1 MIACGSFQVIKSS
14 PRIAG
19 GHRRIAAAT
28 RPEAMSQFVHNLR
41 LAVRNLRQEL
51 AFAAILTL
59 ALGVGANSAIFSI
72 VDATLITPPPFRD
85 PARLVIVWAANST
98 LPGTEGLGVKGPA
111 SDALF
116 YDFQQDSR
124 SFERLGMMQSDRQA
138 LTGQGE
144 PVELGVTRVTGGF
157 FSVLGASAALGRT
170 IDPGDDNFGKP
181 NTAVLS
187 YALWQHRFGSDR
199 GVIGRVINLGGNP
212 YTVVGVM
219 PPRFTFP
226 LGGFEIPGPYGF
238 TPETDVWAPTSLT
251 ADARQDRDT
260 RYDVVIGRLRPGV
273 TMAAAEAELK
283 AHCAQLAALYP
294 KTDGGWTVSLQPLLE
309 QMRGHLRT
317 ALIVL
322 WAAVGLVLL
331 IACANVAN
339 LLLARAASRQKEI
352 AVRMAMGAS
361 RGQLIS
367 QLLTESGLLALL
379 GGALG
384 VVFAE
389 VALRTFSASIPVG
402 LAVVG
407 GFSLNARAIVF
418 TAALCLVASL
428 LAGLAPALQ
437 LTRQDLAGSLRE
449 GTRAGA
455 GTAASHRMRNV
466 LVAAEVALAT
476 LLLIGAGLLMR
487 SFIHLL
493 DVNPGFR
500 PAHLLTIEFA
510 MPTDRYPMAQRLP
523 FLQRVV
529 DKLRVLPGITA
540 AAVTSDLPM
549 DGDGGFR
556 GFTIEGEA
564 PKTAVPDQAVGQQAL
579 QRSAAPGYFEMMGI
593 PLLRGRFFTA
603 SDTADSQKV
612 ALIDETMART
622 YLAGEDPI
630 GKRLLLGKKA
640 AYHYTIVGVVGSV
653 REAGLLGDLQ
663 SQMYMVPS
671 QTPVLVGFLMRIV
684 MHTAGDP
691 LSVIPEVR
699 AAVHEVDPSQPVS
712 RIRTLDQ
719 MVAASVDKPRFSVML
734 LGLFAGLALVLAII
748 GIYGV
753 TSYSISQ
760 RTRELGIRMALGAE
774 RGSVLRMVVLEAGR
788 LAGAGV
794 LCGIVAAFAMT
805 RVMASLLYGV
815 SAIDPL
821 TFVGVSLGLIL
832 TVLVATWLP
841 GRKAT
846 RIQPVTALRID

>member
-1 MIACGSFQVIKSS
+1 
-14 PRIAG
+14 
-19 GHRRIAAAT
+19 
-28 RPEAMSQFVHNLR
+28 MSQLAHNLR
-41 LAVRNLRQEL
+41 LAVRNLRHQI

-59 ALGVGANSAIFSI
+59 ALGIGANSAIFSI
-72 VDATLITPPPFRD
+72 VDAILITPPPFHH
-85 PARLVIVWAANST
+85 PGRLVVVWSVNATMAS
-98 LPGTEGLGVKGPA
+98 TEGLGVKGPA
-111 SDALF
+111 SNALF
-116 YDFQQDSR
+116 YDWQKASR
-124 SFERLGMMQSDRQA
+124 SFTGLAMMQSDRQA

-144 PVELGVTRVTGGF
+144 PMELGVTRVSGDF
-157 FSVLGASAALGRT
+157 FRTLGAPAALGRPL
-170 IDPGDDNFGKP
+170 DPGDDNLGKP

-199 GVIGRVINLGGNP
+199 GVVGRTVILGGIP

-238 TPETDVWAPTSLT
+238 TPETDVWAPIALT
-251 ADARQDRDT
+251 ADARRDREE
-260 RYDVVIGRLRPGV
+260 RSDVVIGRLRPGV

-283 AHCAQLAALYP
+283 AHCGRLAALYP
-294 KTDGGWTVSLQPLLE
+294 QTDGGWSVSLQPLLD
-309 QMRGHLRT
+309 QMRGQLRT

-322 WAAVGLVLL
+322 WVAVGLVLL
-331 IACANVAN
+331 IACVNVAN

-361 RGQLIS
+361 RGQLIA

-379 GGALG
+379 GGAIG
-384 VVFAE
+384 VALAE
-389 VALRTFSASIPVG
+389 AALRTFSSSIPVA
-402 LAVVG
+402 LAIVG

-418 TAALCLVASL
+418 TAVLCLVASL

-437 LTRQDLAGSLRE
+437 MTRQDLAGSLRE

-455 GTAASHRMRNV
+455 GTAASHRTRNV

-476 LLLIGAGLLMR
+476 LLLISAGLLMR

-493 DVNPGFR
+493 NVNPGFR
-500 PAHLLTIEFA
+500 SAHLLSIEFA

-523 FLQRVV
+523 FLERVV
-529 DKLRVLPGITA
+529 EKLRVLPGIDS

-556 GFTIEGEA
+556 PFTIEGQA
-564 PKTAVPDQAVGQQAL
+564 PRTVVADQNLNQLAL
-579 QRSAAPGYFEMMGI
+579 QRSAAPGYFETMGI

-603 SDTADSQKV
+603 ADTAEAQKV
-612 ALIDETMART
+612 ALIDDTMART
-622 YLAGEDPI
+622 YLPGEDPI

-663 SQMYMVPS
+663 SQMYMVAS
-671 QTPVLVGFLMRIV
+671 QNPVLIGFLMRIV
-684 MHTAGDP
+684 MHTAGNP
-691 LSVIPEVR
+691 VSVIPEVR
-699 AAVHEVDPSQPVS
+699 TAVHQVDPTQPVS

-719 MVAASVDKPRFSVML
+719 MIAASVDKPRFSVML
-734 LGLFAGLALVLAII
+734 LGFFAGLALVLAIV

-753 TSYSISQ
+753 TSYSIAQ
-760 RTRELGIRMALGAE
+760 RTRELGIRMALGAA
-774 RGSVLRMVVLEAGR
+774 RGNVLRMVVMEGVR
-788 LAGAGV
+788 LACGGV
-794 LCGIVAAFAMT
+794 VCGIAAAFALT

-815 SAIDPL
+815 STTDPL
-821 TFVGVSLGLIL
+821 TFVGVPLSLIL

-846 RIQPVTALRID
+846 SIQPVTALRVD

>member
-1 MIACGSFQVIKSS
+1 
-14 PRIAG
+14 
-19 GHRRIAAAT
+19 
-28 RPEAMSQFVHNLR
+28 MSQLVHNLR
-41 LAVRNLRQEL
+41 LAVRNLRQGL

-72 VDATLITPPPFRD
+72 VDAVLLTPPPFRD
-85 PARLVIVWAANST
+85 PARLVIVWATNST
-98 LPGTEGLGVKGPA
+98 LQDTEGLGVKGPA
-111 SDALF
+111 SDAVY
-116 YDFQQDSR
+116 YDWQKQSR
-124 SFERLGMMQSDRQA
+124 SFSSLGMIQADRQA

-144 PVELGVTRVTGGF
+144 PLQLGVTRVSGNF

-170 IDPGDDNFGKP
+170 IDPGDDNLGKP

-187 YALWQHRFGSDR
+187 HALWQRRFGSDP
-199 GVIGRVINLGGNP
+199 GVLGKVINLGGNP

-238 TPETDVWAPTSLT
+238 TPETDVWAPTALD
-251 ADARQDRDT
+251 AEARQNRNN

-283 AHCAQLAALYP
+283 AQCVQMAALYP
-294 KTDGGWTVSLQPLLE
+294 KQDGGWSVSLQPLLD

-317 ALIVL
+317 ALVVL

-361 RGQLIS
+361 RGQLIG

-384 VVFAE
+384 VVLAE

-402 LAVVG
+402 LAIVG
-407 GFSLNARAIVF
+407 GFSLDARAIAF
-418 TAALCLVASL
+418 TAALCIVASL

-437 LTRQDLAGSLRE
+437 MTRQDLAGSLRE

-455 GTAASHRMRNV
+455 GTATSHRTRNI

-476 LLLIGAGLLMR
+476 VLLIGAGLLMR
-487 SFIHLL
+487 SFLHLL
-493 DVNPGFR
+493 DVDPGFR

-510 MPTDRYPMAQRLP
+510 LPTDRYPMAQRLP

-529 DKLRVLPGITA
+529 DKVRVLPGITNA
-540 AAVTSDLPM
+540 AIISDLPM

-556 GFTIEGEA
+556 GFTINGQA
-564 PKTAVPDQAVGQQAL
+564 PKSAVSEQSLGQVAL
-579 QRSAAPGYFEMMGI
+579 QRSAAPGYFELMGI
-593 PLLRGRFFTA
+593 PLRRGRYFTTA
-603 SDTADSQKV
+603 DTADSQKV
-612 ALIDETMART
+612 ALIDEEMARH
-622 YLAGEDPI
+622 YLPGEDPI
-630 GKRLLLGKKA
+630 GKRLDLAKKA
-640 AYHYTIVGVVGSV
+640 AFQYTIVGVVGSV

-663 SQMYMVPS
+663 SQMYMVPA
-671 QTPVLVGFLMRIV
+671 QTPLLVGFLMRIV
-684 MHTAGDP
+684 MRTSGDP
-691 LSVIPEVR
+691 LAVIPEVR
-699 AAVHEVDPSQPVS
+699 AAVREVDPSQPVS

-719 MVAASVDKPRFSVML
+719 MIAASVDKPRFSVML
-734 LGLFAGLALVLAII
+734 LGLFAGLALVLAIV

-774 RGSVLRMVVLEAGR
+774 RGRVLRMVVLEAGR
-788 LAGAGV
+788 LAGVGV
-794 LCGIVAAFAMT
+794 LCGIAAALVMT
-805 RVMASLLYGV
+805 RVMSSLLYGV
-815 SAIDPL
+815 SATDPL
-821 TFVGVSLGLIL
+821 TFVGVALGLIL
-832 TVLVATWLP
+832 IVLIATWLP

-846 RIQPVTALRID
+846 RVQPTAALRLD

>member
-1 MIACGSFQVIKSS
+1 
-14 PRIAG
+14 
-19 GHRRIAAAT
+19 
-28 RPEAMSQFVHNLR
+28 MSQLVHNLR
-41 LAVRNLRQEL
+41 LAVRNLRHQL
-51 AFAAILTL
+51 ALAAVLTL
-59 ALGVGANSAIFSI
+59 ALGIGANSAIFSI
-72 VDATLITPPPFRD
+72 VDAILITPPPFHD
-85 PARLVIVWAANST
+85 PGRLVVVWAVNATIAS
-98 LPGTEGLGVKGPA
+98 TEGLGVKGPA
-111 SDALF
+111 SNAVF
-116 YDFQQDSR
+116 YDWQKTSR
-124 SFERLGMMQSDRQA
+124 SFERLGLMQSDRQA

-144 PVELGVTRVTGGF
+144 PLELGVTRVSGDF
-157 FSVLGASAALGRT
+157 FRVLGAPAVLGRT
-170 IDPGDDNFGKP
+170 IDSGDDNLGKP

-187 YALWQHRFGSDR
+187 YALWQHRFGGDR
-199 GVIGRVINLGGNP
+199 GVVGRVITLGGNP

-238 TPETDVWAPTSLT
+238 TPETDVWAPLALA
-251 ADARQDRDT
+251 ADARQDREE
-260 RYDVVIGRLRPGV
+260 RSDVVIGRLRPGV

-283 AHCAQLAALYP
+283 AQCAQLAALYP
-294 KTDGGWTVSLQPLLE
+294 KTDADWSVKLQPLLD
-309 QMRGHLRT
+309 QMRGQLRT

-361 RGQLIS
+361 RGQLIA
-367 QLLTESGLLALL
+367 QLLTESGVLALL

-384 VVFAE
+384 VVLAE
-389 VALRTFSASIPVG
+389 LALRTFSSSIPVG
-402 LAVVG
+402 LAVAG
-407 GFSLNARAIVF
+407 GFSLNARAIGF

-437 LTRQDLAGSLRE
+437 ITRRDLAGTLRE

-455 GTAASHRMRNV
+455 GTAASHRTRNI

-476 LLLIGAGLLMR
+476 LLLICAGLLMR
-487 SFIHLL
+487 SFVHLL
-493 DVNPGFR
+493 DIDPGFR
-500 PAHLLTIEFA
+500 PAHLLSIEFA
-510 MPTDRYPMAQRLP
+510 MPADRYPMAQRLP

-529 DKLRVLPGITA
+529 DKLRTLPGIDS

-556 GFTIEGEA
+556 GFRIEGQAE
-564 PKTAVPDQAVGQQAL
+564 KTAGPDQTLNRQLAL
-579 QRSAAPGYFEMMGI
+579 QRSAAPGYFETMRI
-593 PLLRGRFFTA
+593 PLRRGRFFTA
-603 SDTADSQKV
+603 ADTADSQKV

-622 YLAGEDPI
+622 YLPGEDPI

-640 AYHYTIVGVVGSV
+640 AYQYTIVGVVGSV

-663 SQMYMVPS
+663 SQMYMVAS
-671 QTPVLVGFLMRIV
+671 QNPVLIGFLMRIV

-699 AAVHEVDPSQPVS
+699 TAVRQVDPTEPVS

-734 LGLFAGLALVLAII
+734 LGLFAGLALVLAIV

-774 RGSVLRMVVLEAGR
+774 RGSVLRMLMMEAGR

-805 RVMASLLYGV
+805 RILASLLYGV
-815 SAIDPL
+815 STTDPL
-821 TFVGVSLGLIL
+821 TFVGVPLGLIL
-832 TVLVATWLP
+832 AVLVATWLP